1 VCLQPRQQ
9 RESNGKWV
17 WKDGQVLNWQNLVS
31 HGKGRVLGPY
41 AVRNGNH
48 KLITCHDCFL
58 CIDGDS
64 GWCMENGMEEGKNG
78 VEEFK

>member
-1 VCLQPRQQ
+1 MGLERWTGAKLA
-9 RESNGKWV
+9 ESCKP
-17 WKDGQVLNWQNLVS
+17 WQ
-31 HGKGRVLGPY
+31 GRVLGPY